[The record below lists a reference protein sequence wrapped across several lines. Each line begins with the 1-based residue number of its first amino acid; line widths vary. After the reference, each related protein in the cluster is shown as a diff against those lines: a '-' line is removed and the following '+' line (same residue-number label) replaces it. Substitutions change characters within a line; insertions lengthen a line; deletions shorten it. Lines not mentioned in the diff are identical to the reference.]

1 MCALVVQSSV
11 PEHRKGNL
19 SYMANAL
26 KKMANYL
33 GLTEESGVA
42 VTESERVVS
51 SNRSPEIRNRTR
63 DVRPASL
70 SLASTVATLA
80 PVTQAPMQLDLPILE
95 RIVTLHPRFY
105 NEARTIGEQYREGN
119 PVIIN
124 LSDMEDSE
132 RKRLVDFASG
142 LVFGHHGTIERVTSK
157 VFLLS
162 PANVRVSSE
171 DKNAAAEASFFNQ
184 S

>member
-1 MCALVVQSSV
+1 MYGWAVQSSV
-11 PEHRKGNL
+11 PVPTLGSL
-19 SYMANAL
+19 LPMANAL
-26 KKMANYL
+26 RKMANYL
-33 GLTEESGVA
+33 GLMDDPDLGADE
-42 VTESERVVS
+42 VS
-51 SNRSPEIRNRTR
+51 DQVFAQPKTQEQRSKSQIR
-63 DVRPASL
+63 P
-70 SLASTVATLA
+70 ATLA
-80 PVTQAPMQLDLPILE
+80 IAPVAPAALQLDLPVLD

-124 LSDMEDSE
+124 LTDMDESE

-142 LVFGHHGTIERVTSK
+142 LVFGLHGTIERVTSK

-171 DKNAAAEASFFNQ
+171 DKTAAAEASFFNQ